1 MSVSVKCCVLAGRG
15 LCDELTARPEESCQV
30 WCVVVCDRETSRMRR
45 PWPSLGHSTTKKI
58 DCDFVKGR
66 LVYIIFNVIG
76 LYVVGR
82 VAQSV

>member
-1 MSVSVKCCVLAGRG
+1 VIKNLKNEETLALIG
-15 LCDELTARPEESCQV
+15 PQ
-30 WCVVVCDRETSRMRR
+30 
-45 PWPSLGHSTTKKI
+45 HHKKKI
-58 DCDFVKGR
+58 DCDFVKSR